1 MTRVV
6 IDTNVL
12 VAGLRSRT
20 GLSHQ
25 ILRQLPGGRFTLL
38 LSVPLLLEYEA
49 VLKRE
54 AQQLCHGLATADIDV
69 LLGTWA
75 AVATPVTL
83 HYLWRPQLADP
94 QDEMVLETAVN
105 GRADRLIT
113 FNVNDFTRAAERF
126 GLRVCTPADWP
137 REEWMR

>member
-1 MTRVV
+1 MLRIVL
-6 IDTNVL
+6 DTNVL
-12 VAGLRSRT
+12 VAGLRSRH
-20 GLSHQ
+20 GLAHQ
-25 ILRQLPGGRFTLL
+25 ILRQLPQQRYQLL

-54 AQQLCHGLATADIDV
+54 AQQLCHGLAADDIDV

-75 AVATPVTL
+75 SLAEPVTL
-83 HYLWRPQLADP
+83 HYLWRPQLTDP

-113 FNVNDFTRAAERF
+113 FNVNDFTPAAGRF
-126 GLRVCTPADWP
+126 GLRVCTPATWP
-137 REEWMR
+137 REEWMP

>member
-1 MTRVV
+1 MVRVV
-6 IDTNVL
+6 LDTNVL

-25 ILRQLPGGRFTLL
+25 ILRQLPARHFTLL

-54 AQQLCHGLATADIDV
+54 AQQLCHGLHPDEIDV

-75 AVATPVTL
+75 QVSRPVTL
-83 HYLWRPQLADP
+83 HYLWRPQLTDP

-113 FNVNDFTRAAERF
+113 FNVNDFTRAAGCF

-137 REEWMR
+137 REEWMP